1 MKMISALVS
10 ALLLA
15 SAALAQAPA
24 KPAEKPNTGGGS
36 GSAPKTAA
44 SDPNSLEAQMA
55 AALKSNAD
63 IQVAEA
69 KLREAEAGLNKARIT
84 VMQQV
89 AAAHA
94 ALHAAKSDAAVAE
107 AELTRLRAMRNA
119 VSVADIQKVENDFER
134 AKAAVAR
141 AEADLALVLGK
152 PPATTWK
159 LAELGSAAFAPDG
172 AKLWVAQADGSVRVW
187 DTVSGRALSPLSHG
201 WIEAEPKPGSVT
213 ERIRAALDK
222 PIKIDAVKNV
232 PLREVVE
239 LLQQKS
245 GVDFPI
251 RFAPG
256 QRAAEAP
263 VELMKAE
270 LPLSAWLLVVEDSVP
285 QLRFAVREYG
295 LLITSVDRMPEDAIR
310 IRDFLRSTANKS
322 KEAK

>member
-24 KPAEKPNTGGGS
+24 RPAEKPNTGGG
-36 GSAPKTAA
+36 GGGAAPKAVA
-44 SDPNSLEAQMA
+44 PDPNSLEAQMA

-89 AAAHA
+89 ASAHA
-94 ALHAAKSDAAVAE
+94 ALHAVKSDAAVAD
-107 AELTRLRAMRNA
+107 AELKRLRAMRNA
-119 VSVADIQKVENDFER
+119 VSVADVQKAENDLER

-152 PPATTWK
+152 PPSVTWK
-159 LAELGSAAFAPDG
+159 ISEVHSVAFAPDG
-172 AKLWVAQADGSVRVW
+172 ALLWTAQADGSVRMW
-187 DTVSGRALSPLSHG
+187 DTVSGRAISHG

-295 LLITSVDRMPEDAIR
+295 LLVTSVDRMPEDAIR
-310 IRDFLRSTANKS
+310 IRDFLRGTANKP

>member
-10 ALLLA
+10 ALLFA

-24 KPAEKPNTGGGS
+24 KPAEKPNTGGG
-36 GSAPKTAA
+36 GGGATPKAAAP
-44 SDPNSLEAQMA
+44 DPNSLEAQMA
-55 AALKSNAD
+55 TALKSNAD

-119 VSVADIQKVENDFER
+119 VSVADVQKAENDFER

-152 PPATTWK
+152 PPAVTWK
-159 LAELGSAAFAPDG
+159 VSELASVLVPDG
-172 AKLWVAQADGSVRVW
+172 AKLWVTQADGSVRRW
-187 DTVSGRALSPLSHG
+187 DTVSGRALSHS
-201 WIEAEPKPGSVT
+201 WIETEPKPGSVT

-222 PIKIDAVKNV
+222 PIKIETAKNV
-232 PLREVVE
+232 PLREVVD

-256 QRAAEAP
+256 QRAAEVP

-295 LLITSVDRMPEDAIR
+295 LLVTSVDRMPEDAIR
-310 IRDFLRSTANKS
+310 IRDFLRGTANKP